1 MKPWWH
7 RLRSV
12 RGQLELLGVVFAGAV
27 VIAVII
33 LFLRESVFEYYAR
46 EKYPQP
52 EENAKAAIKAL
63 VDVLVDPA
71 STKEQI
77 DDVGKKLEEKVPSP
91 QNAGQPQKKPDYRDL
106 EAIYG
111 TWMLDD
117 ALDPGGNLAKR
128 LTRMQPDWVFRRIR
142 VTLVAGSTAQQT
154 RALTW
159 LRFVASEFP
168 DRVDELATYARR
180 KAERRG
186 DVDLRQQAD
195 AVLALG
201 RPRDGEP

>member
-12 RGQLELLGVVFAGAV
+12 RGQLELLGVVFAGAA

-52 EENAKAAIKAL
+52 EGDAKTAIKAL

-71 STKEQI
+71 CTKEQI
-77 DDVGKKLEEKVPSP
+77 DDAGKKLAEKAQP
-91 QNAGQPQKKPDYRDL
+91 QQQAGQQPKADYRDL

-111 TWMLDD
+111 AWMLDD
-117 ALDPGGNLAKR
+117 NLDPGGNLAKR
-128 LTRMQPDWVFRRIR
+128 LTRLQPDWVFRRIR
-142 VTLVAGSTAQQT
+142 VTLVAGSPAQQA

-168 DRVDELATYARR
+168 DRVDELANYARR

-186 DVDLRQQAD
+186 DVDLRQQAN